1 MKYRNLL
8 IPSQSCM
15 DSVSVTLQKYQ
26 YQIFAYRH
34 TFQNRVRQ
42 LSNVLIPHIKLA
54 VIRQGECSATIQGQT
69 FHAGPADLFLIP
81 PYLLHSAQF
90 ITDSLETYELLFQ
103 VSGLF
108 NQEQWLTL
116 FHHQLWFQQL
126 IDEPTFNL
134 IRYCFDNAEKQTAGY
149 VLGLQHLIS
158 QLTVMMLK
166 EDPNSFASSRADSAM
181 LSTAEKFL
189 YELEKSN
196 EALSVQD
203 YCDRLHVSQSYLCRC
218 TLAVIQLSPQ
228 SLIIQHRLYR
238 SLTLLADPDLSV
250 RQISEQLH
258 YLHPSYFSK
267 QFKATFSLTPNEY
280 RNLYYRKP

>member
-8 IPSQSCM
+8 IPNQSCM
-15 DSVSVTLQKYQ
+15 DSISVTLQKYQ

-203 YCDRLHVSQSYLCRC
+203 YCDRLHVSQK
-218 TLAVIQLSPQ
+218 
-228 SLIIQHRLYR
+228 
-238 SLTLLADPDLSV
+238 LSV
-250 RQISEQLH
+250 PLHISR
-258 YLHPSYFSK
+258 YSAVAAIVDY
-267 QFKATFSLTPNEY
+267 TTPFVP
-280 RNLYYRKP
+280 LAHAACGS

>member
-189 YELEKSN
+189 YELEKSK
-196 EALSVQD
+196 ED

>member
-8 IPSQSCM
+8 IPNQSCM
-15 DSVSVTLQKYQ
+15 DSISVTLQKYQ

-34 TFQNRVRQ
+34 TFQNRVHQ

>member
-8 IPSQSCM
+8 IPNQSCM
-15 DSVSVTLQKYQ
+15 DSISVTLQKYQ

-181 LSTAEKFL
+181 LSTAEK
-189 YELEKSN
+189 LEKSN

>member
-8 IPSQSCM
+8 IPNQSCM
-15 DSVSVTLQKYQ
+15 DSISVTLQKYQ

-203 YCDRLHVSQSYLCRC
+203 YCDRLHVSQNYLCRC

-228 SLIIQHRLYR
+228 SLIIQHLLYR

>member
-8 IPSQSCM
+8 IPNQSCM

-166 EDPNSFASSRADSAM
+166 EDPNSFASSR
-181 LSTAEKFL
+181 TATQ
-189 YELEKSN
+189 YTSITMI
-196 EALSVQD
+196 EAS
-203 YCDRLHVSQSYLCRC
+203 
-218 TLAVIQLSPQ
+218 I
-228 SLIIQHRLYR
+228 LITRINRYICNIR
-238 SLTLLADPDLSV
+238 PGI
-250 RQISEQLH
+250 R
-258 YLHPSYFSK
+258 
-267 QFKATFSLTPNEY
+267 
-280 RNLYYRKP
+280 

>member
-15 DSVSVTLQKYQ
+15 DPVSVTLQKYQ

-69 FHAGPADLFLIP
+69 FNAGPADLFLIP

-189 YELEKSN
+189 HELEKSN